1 LVQLPIA
8 RSTFSADNYLSNILR
23 GWTVAEGKKVLKDN
37 YLFREGDASD
47 AMYIIKTGGFAVTKT
62 KGNTEIVLAE
72 IKAGA
77 MVGEMALFDNKPRSA
92 NVKATKDSE
101 VISLPYESL
110 TKQMDQLPVWVRA
123 IMKTLNENLR
133 EANKKIKILENSNTE
148 EERFPPHIINKY
160 ISIINLVGFKYG
172 KPGDNGTHS
181 YISVLLRNYT
191 IQIFQEATNKMQTV
205 VNALTDLGYL
215 TQEERGDGTQ
225 TITNLKPLELFAF
238 VDWYNEWLFKQEKDR
253 LPPMSEAEVRIL
265 NGILLFAKRVQ
276 PNNKGLYKVNL
287 NDVQNESMKET
298 GNLIRTED
306 VNPLIEKKYLTEK
319 IMDEQGVYIMV
330 ELPYVEPL
338 ARNWTMVNAFKKKLK

>member
-1 LVQLPIA
+1 M
-8 RSTFSADNYLSNILR
+8 
-23 GWTVAEGKKVLKDN
+23 AEGKKIAKDN

-47 AMYIIKTGGFAVTKT
+47 AMYIIKSGGFAVTKT
-62 KGNTEIVLAE
+62 KGNAEIVLAE
-72 IKAGA
+72 VKPGA

-101 VISLPYESL
+101 VLALPYESL

-133 EANKKIKILENSNTE
+133 EANKKIKILENTNNE

-160 ISIINLVGFKYG
+160 ISIINLVGNKYG
-172 KPGDNGTHS
+172 KAEDAGALSFSSGL
-181 YISVLLRNYT
+181 IRNYT

-205 VNALTDLGYL
+205 MNALTDLGYM
-215 TQEERGDGTQ
+215 TQEDRGDGFQ
-225 TITNLKPLELFAF
+225 KITNLKPQELFSF

-253 LPPMSEAEVRIL
+253 LPAMTESEVKIM
-265 NGILLFAKRVQ
+265 NGILLFAKKVE
-276 PNNKGLYKVNL
+276 PNHKGLYKVNL

-298 GNLIRTED
+298 GNLIRVED

-319 IMDEQGVYIMV
+319 IMDEKGVYIMV

-338 ARNWTMVNAFKKKLK
+338 ARNWSMVNAFKKKLR